1 MKRFSQILFLHICI
15 LSILFLPFSAKDDQL
30 TARDDSLP
38 WVTALDEFIRT
49 APDLEGAISGISV
62 RDTSDS
68 SLLYEHQADI
78 RLTPASNMKL
88 LTSAIALD
96 ILGET
101 HTFPTDIWIDGSIQK
116 KTLHGNL
123 YLRGTGDPTLLEEDF
138 AALAKQVKKV
148 GIHTIRGQLAAD
160 DTWYDDTRYSIDL
173 PWSDEDQ
180 YYGAQISALTASPN
194 QDFDAGTVILE
205 VKPGKK
211 AGQKATYDMIPK
223 TSVPQVINQVKTVPE
238 EGKKKISFKRSH
250 GTNKIT
256 LTGTIPV
263 KASVSRQ
270 WVALW
275 EPSSYALDLMK
286 RALKAE
292 GIHVKGP
299 LKIKQVPKKAKK
311 IATHSSMPLSELL
324 VPMMKL
330 SNNTQAEMLLK
341 ELGKQVKSKGSFE
354 DGLDVMNERLPAFG
368 IDPSL
373 AVLRDGS
380 GISPINLVSA
390 NQFTLFLTNIQK
402 EKWFKTYEHALPLA
416 GASERMVGG
425 TLRNRLKEPATLE
438 KVRAK
443 TGSLTTVS
451 TLSGYIDTKSGKTV
465 AFSILL
471 NHLVDDEKGKEI
483 EDHIVSI
490 LAENL

>member
-1 MKRFSQILFLHICI
+1 MKRFSQILFLQICI

-49 APDLEGAISGISV
+49 VSDLEGAISGISV

-138 AALAKQVKKV
+138 AALAKQVKKA

-194 QDFDAGTVILE
+194 QDYDAGTVILE

-211 AGQKATYDMIPK
+211 AGQKATYDIIPK

-238 EGKKKISFKRSH
+238 GGKKKISFKRSH

-292 GIHVKGP
+292 GIHVKGQ
-299 LKIKQVPKKAKK
+299 LKTKQVPKKAKK

-324 VPMMKL
+324 VSMMKL
-330 SNNTQAEMLLK
+330 SNNTHAEILLK
-341 ELGKQVKSKGSFE
+341 ELGKQVKNKGSFD

-368 IDPSL
+368 IDSSHTVF
-373 AVLRDGS
+373 ARWVGH
-380 GISPINLVSA
+380 
-390 NQFTLFLTNIQK
+390 LT
-402 EKWFKTYEHALPLA
+402 Y
-416 GASERMVGG
+416 
-425 TLRNRLKEPATLE
+425 
-438 KVRAK
+438 
-443 TGSLTTVS
+443 
-451 TLSGYIDTKSGKTV
+451 
-465 AFSILL
+465 
-471 NHLVDDEKGKEI
+471 
-483 EDHIVSI
+483 
-490 LAENL
+490 

>member
-1 MKRFSQILFLHICI
+1 MFLQICI

-30 TARDDSLP
+30 TARNGSLS
-38 WVTALDEFIRT
+38 WMTTLDEFIRT

-68 SLLYEHQADI
+68 SLLYEHQADM
-78 RLTPASNMKL
+78 RLTPASNIKL

-101 HTFPTDIWIDGSIQK
+101 HTFPTDIWMDGSIQK
-116 KTLHGNL
+116 KTLHGSL

-138 AALAKQVKKV
+138 AALAKQVKKA

-194 QDFDAGTVILE
+194 QDYDAGTVILE

-238 EGKKKISFKRSH
+238 GGKKKISFKRSH

-263 KASVSRQ
+263 KASVSKQ

-275 EPSSYALDLMK
+275 EPTSYALDLMK
-286 RALKAE
+286 HALRVE
-292 GIHVKGP
+292 GIQVKGP
-299 LKIKQVPKKAKK
+299 LKTKQVPKKAKK
-311 IATHSSMPLSELL
+311 IASHSSMPLSELL

-330 SNNTQAEMLLK
+330 SNNTHAEVLLK
-341 ELGKQVKSKGSFE
+341 ELGKKVKNKGSFE
-354 DGLDVMNERLPAFG
+354 AGLDVMNERLPAFG
-368 IDPSL
+368 IDSSL
-373 AVLRDGS
+373 TVLRDGS

-390 NQFTLFLTNIQK
+390 NQFTLFLANIQK
-402 EKWFKTYEHALPLA
+402 EKWFKTFEHALPLA

-451 TLSGYIDTKSGKTV
+451 TLSGYIDTKSGKTI

-471 NHLVDDEKGKEI
+471 NHLVDDEKEKEI

>member
-1 MKRFSQILFLHICI
+1 MKRFSQILFLQICI

-49 APDLEGAISGISV
+49 VPDLEGAISGISV
-62 RDTSDS
+62 RNTSDS

-123 YLRGTGDPTLLEEDF
+123 YLRGTGDPTLLDEDF
-138 AALAKQVKKV
+138 AKLAKQVKKG
-148 GIHTIRGQLAAD
+148 GIHTVRGQLVAD
-160 DTWYDDTRYSIDL
+160 DTWFDDTRYSIDL

-194 QDFDAGTVILE
+194 QDYDAGTVILE

-238 EGKKKISFKRSH
+238 GGKKKISFKRSH

-292 GIHVKGP
+292 GIHVKGS
-299 LKIKQVPKKAKK
+299 LKTKQVPKKPRKLPP
-311 IATHSSMPLSELL
+311 IHRCLYQSS
-324 VPMMKL
+324 
-330 SNNTQAEMLLK
+330 
-341 ELGKQVKSKGSFE
+341 
-354 DGLDVMNERLPAFG
+354 
-368 IDPSL
+368 
-373 AVLRDGS
+373 
-380 GISPINLVSA
+380 
-390 NQFTLFLTNIQK
+390 LF
-402 EKWFKTYEHALPLA
+402 P
-416 GASERMVGG
+416 
-425 TLRNRLKEPATLE
+425 
-438 KVRAK
+438 
-443 TGSLTTVS
+443 
-451 TLSGYIDTKSGKTV
+451 
-465 AFSILL
+465 
-471 NHLVDDEKGKEI
+471 
-483 EDHIVSI
+483 
-490 LAENL
+490 

>member
-1 MKRFSQILFLHICI
+1 MKRFSQFMFLHICMV
-15 LSILFLPFSAKDDQL
+15 LILFLPFSMKDEQL
-30 TARDDSLP
+30 SARDDQTE
-38 WVTALDEFIRT
+38 WITALDELIRT
-49 APDLEGAISGISV
+49 SPDLDGAISGISV
-62 RDTSDS
+62 RDTSDT

-101 HTFPTDIWIDGSIQK
+101 HTFPTDIWMDGSIQK
-116 KTLHGNL
+116 KMLHGNL

-138 AALAKQVKKV
+138 AALAKQVKKA
-148 GIHTIRGQLAAD
+148 GIHKMRGHLVAD
-160 DTWYDDTRYSIDL
+160 DTWFDDMRYSIDL

-194 QDFDAGTVILE
+194 RDYDAGTIILE

-223 TSVPQVINQVKTVPE
+223 TDIVHVINRVKTVPKG
-238 EGKKKISFKRSH
+238 GKKDISFKRSH

-256 LTGTIPV
+256 LHGTIPL
-263 KASVSRQ
+263 KASSSRQ

-275 EPSSYALDLMK
+275 EPTAYALDLMK

-292 GIHVKGP
+292 GIQLKGP
-299 LKIKQVPKKAKK
+299 LKTNHIPKKAKK
-311 IATHSSMPLSELL
+311 IASHSSMPLSEML

-330 SNNTQAEMLLK
+330 SNNTHAEILLK
-341 ELGKQVKSKGSFE
+341 ELGKEVKNKGSFE
-354 DGLDVMNERLPAFG
+354 AGLDVVNERLPAFG
-368 IDPSL
+368 VDPSR

-380 GISPINLVSA
+380 GISPMNLMSA
-390 NQFTLFLTNIQK
+390 NQFTLFLTKIQK
-402 EKWFKTYEHALPLA
+402 ETWFKTYVNTLPLA

-425 TLRNRLKEPATLE
+425 TLRNRLKEPVTFE

-443 TGSLTTVS
+443 TGSLSTVS
-451 TLSGYIDTKSGKTV
+451 TLSGYIETQGGKTL

-471 NHLVDDEKGKEI
+471 NHLVDDDKGKEI
-483 EDHIVSI
+483 EDRIVSI
-490 LAENL
+490 LAEDL

>member
-1 MKRFSQILFLHICI
+1 MKRFSQLLFLQICI

-30 TARDDSLP
+30 TARNGSLS
-38 WVTALDEFIRT
+38 WMTTLDEFIRT

-68 SLLYEHQADI
+68 SLLYEHQADM
-78 RLTPASNMKL
+78 RLTPASNIKL

-101 HTFPTDIWIDGSIQK
+101 HTFPTDIWMDGSIQK
-116 KTLHGNL
+116 KTLHGSL
-123 YLRGTGDPTLLEEDF
+123 YLRGTGDPTLLEEDL
-138 AALAKQVKKV
+138 AALAKQVKKA

-194 QDFDAGTVILE
+194 QDYDAGTVILE

-238 EGKKKISFKRSH
+238 GGKKKISFKRSH

-263 KASVSRQ
+263 KASVSKQ

-275 EPSSYALDLMK
+275 EPTSYALDLMK
-286 RALKAE
+286 HALRVE
-292 GIHVKGP
+292 GIQVKGP
-299 LKIKQVPKKAKK
+299 LKTKQVPKKAKK
-311 IATHSSMPLSELL
+311 IASHSSMPLSELL

-330 SNNTQAEMLLK
+330 SNNTHAEVLLK
-341 ELGKQVKSKGSFE
+341 ELGKKVKNKGSFE
-354 DGLDVMNERLPAFG
+354 AGLDVMNERLPAFG
-368 IDPSL
+368 IDSSL
-373 AVLRDGS
+373 TVLRDGS

-390 NQFTLFLTNIQK
+390 NQFTLFLANIQK
-402 EKWFKTYEHALPLA
+402 EKWFKTFEHALPLA

-451 TLSGYIDTKSGKTV
+451 TLSGYIDTKSGKTI

-471 NHLVDDEKGKEI
+471 NHLVDDEKEKEI